1 MNVSWDSKGVE
12 FCSWDEDITDDD
24 VKEES
29 AGMKRRERTLYR
41 IILTGLDQGIVWIC
55 IRSGIDS

>member
-1 MNVSWDSKGVE
+1 
-12 FCSWDEDITDDD
+12 

-29 AGMKRRERTLYR
+29 AEMKRRERTLYR